1 MHKTVFI
8 MRFLSTRSSLAL
20 LFFTFFA
27 LNYTYAQDG
36 KINIQQDVKVEKLVA
51 AKTELNKDDSTSE
64 RYRIQIYNGSLQ
76 GATKEQTTFRN
87 DFGQDCDI
95 AFKTPT
101 YRVYVGKF
109 RTRLEADK
117 RLMEVKK
124 KYPSAFIIAP

>member
-1 MHKTVFI
+1 
-8 MRFLSTRSSLAL
+8 MRFLGTRSGLTL
-20 LFFTFFA
+20 LFFLLFA
-27 LNYTYAQDG
+27 LKGIYAQDG
-36 KINIQQDVKVEKLVA
+36 KINIQQDSKVEKLVA

-64 RYRIQIYNGSLQ
+64 RYRIQIYNGSLE

-87 DFGQDCDI
+87 DFGWECDI

-109 RTRLEADK
+109 RTRLEADR

-124 KYPSAFIIAP
+124 KYPSAFIITP